1 MSTPRTSFQMT
12 WNLHEAGF
20 KIRNL
25 IRNIRYLLE
34 MYQCHMSLK
43 VCIPP
48 QVFTYLWYLSRI
60 GKKTKRCLEIKSL
73 KAKT

>member
-34 MYQCHMSLK
+34 MYQCHMSLTSVYRHK
-43 VCIPP
+43 
-48 QVFTYLWYLSRI
+48 YLLIFYLSRI
-60 GKKTKRCLEIKSL
+60 GKKTKRRSKNKSL